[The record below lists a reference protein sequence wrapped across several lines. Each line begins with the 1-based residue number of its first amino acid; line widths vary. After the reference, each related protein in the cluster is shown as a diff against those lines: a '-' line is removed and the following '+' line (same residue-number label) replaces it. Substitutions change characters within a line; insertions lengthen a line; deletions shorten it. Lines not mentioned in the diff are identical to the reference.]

1 MAGDL
6 DRVEIDPDDL
16 DGVVQPPVGLD
27 ALEARADGE
36 RHVDLG
42 PQAVRHGQAER
53 ERRAVVHD
61 AAAHPAGDHRRAERL
76 RQRAHLRARA
86 LSAAAREDHRSRRAV
101 QQLGR
106 AQGRFWIG
114 PRIGHLAGAGHLGGE
129 PCLLRQH
136 VHRHLER
143 HRPRPAGLHPLERL
157 GDQARRLVRRLDARR
172 PLGQALHDAEL
183 VGQLMQ
189 QAEAAADAVQRHL
202 AGEAEDG
209 GIAGVRRRQRRG
221 GVEKAGAGHDA
232 IGARPTARCGVA
244 VGHVAGRLL
253 VPGDDHAQL
262 LGGIVQRAEQRVVLH
277 ARQDEQGVDGLR
289 QKSLHRG
296 LAAGHLGHRCVSC
309 VRSVDRTWHS
319 TGRHRNPKRLST
331 SDGCRRSLDHLFLV
345 DRQGTRHIDCSDAP
359 LPYYA
364 RLIADVFERTETAMP
379 QAHCFKV
386 CELALAAQAR
396 AVRLA

>member
-6 DRVEIDPDDL
+6 DRVEVDPDDL

-27 ALEARADGE
+27 ALEARADRE

-61 AAAHPAGDHRRAERL
+61 AAAHPAGDHRRAETL

-86 LSAAAREDHRSRRAV
+86 LGAAAGEDHRSRRAV

-106 AQGRFWIG
+106 ALDRLGIG
-114 PRIGHLAGAGHLGGE
+114 LRIGHLAGAGHLGGE
-129 PCLLRQH
+129 PSLLRQH
-136 VHRHLER
+136 VHRDLER

-183 VGQLMQ
+183 VGQLVQ
-189 QAEAAADAVQRHL
+189 QAEAAADALQRHL

-209 GIAGVRRRQRRG
+209 GIAGIRRGQRRG

-232 IGARPTARCGVA
+232 IRARPARRCGIA

-253 VPGDDHAQL
+253 VPGHDHAQV
-262 LGGIVQRAEQRVVLH
+262 LGGIVQRAEQRIVLH
-277 ARQDEQGVDGLR
+277 ARQDEQRVDALR
-289 QKSLHRG
+289 QKGLHRG
-296 LAAGHLGHRCVSC
+296 LAAGHLGHRCASLRP
-309 VRSVDRTWHS
+309 VRDRTWHS
-319 TGRHRNPKRLST
+319 TGAYRNP
-331 SDGCRRSLDHLFLV
+331 RR
-345 DRQGTRHIDCSDAP
+345 
-359 LPYYA
+359 
-364 RLIADVFERTETAMP
+364 P
-379 QAHCFKV
+379 QAQRSVTADLNPEVLVGVAAPPRSVLGCAI
-386 CELALAAQAR
+386 ALGIRRNQR
-396 AVRLA
+396 DFGRLR